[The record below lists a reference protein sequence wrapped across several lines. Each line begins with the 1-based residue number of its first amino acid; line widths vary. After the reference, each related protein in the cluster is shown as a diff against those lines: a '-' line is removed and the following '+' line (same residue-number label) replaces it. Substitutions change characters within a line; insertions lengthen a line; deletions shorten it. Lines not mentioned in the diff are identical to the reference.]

1 MTVLQDVLLFSNALA
16 RLVEAVGAGGG
27 DGDEVVGWAEAARGD
42 VALLF
47 WGALVS
53 HCERGRVMVLEVY
66 AYLVLYWLVATSWGE
81 VLSHTL

>member
-1 MTVLQDVLLFSNALA
+1 MRELEDVLLFSNALA
-16 RLVEAVGAGGG
+16 RLVEAVGADGG

-47 WGALVS
+47 WGALIS
-53 HCERGRVMVLEVY
+53 YFECGRAMVLWVC
-66 AYLVLYWLVATSWGE
+66 AYLVLYWLVATSWRE